1 MQVLFDSFT
10 VLAVSAGAV
19 FFLAGTVGLLRF
31 PDSLSRL
38 HALTKADNLGLGLVV
53 LGLLPQADWTAGGAE
68 ADYGLAAGPIGRRD
82 SHPTRCSRGAARE
95 PGGMT
100 AAMVLDVGLA
110 LLVVAVAVWIV
121 AAGSAFA
128 AVVGFV
134 SFGLLLALAW
144 VRLAAVDVALT
155 EAAIGSGVTG
165 ALLMT
170 AASRLRPTKS
180 RSAGE
185 RPGAFLHVVAAVL
198 AVLVSAGLAALV
210 LIPAS
215 PAPSLAPAAAVH
227 LPELDVLN
235 PVTAVLMAY
244 RAVDTLLEKIVLLL
258 ALIGVWSLAPDRFWG
273 GAPGLWPRSRPDGA
287 LTLLARLLPPIGI
300 VVGIYILWVGAIAP
314 GGAFQGGAILAAMW
328 LLIMI
333 AGLRPVPEI
342 GQTMVTARAGRRA
355 GGLPDGGVRGICPAQ
370 RLSVVPGTVHETADH
385 RHRGGVDL
393 VDRRDPRSPG
403 RRPTGTR
410 AAAMN
415 AATLYGLC
423 SAALVGLGLFGAI
436 VHPQPLRK
444 ILAFNLLG
452 GGVFLQFGVIA
463 RRGAAAGMGGDPV
476 PQAMVITGIV
486 VAFSATALAVTLL
499 LRLYQVSG
507 SATLS
512 IETQSSSESDGG
524 GR

>member
-1 MQVLFDSFT
+1 
-10 VLAVSAGAV
+10 
-19 FFLAGTVGLLRF
+19 
-31 PDSLSRL
+31 
-38 HALTKADNLGLGLVV
+38 
-53 LGLLPQADWTAGGAE
+53 
-68 ADYGLAAGPIGRRD
+68 
-82 SHPTRCSRGAARE
+82 
-95 PGGMT
+95 MT

-121 AAGSAFA
+121 AAGPAFA

-144 VRLAAVDVALT
+144 ARLAAVDVALT

-170 AASRLRPTKS
+170 AASRLRPTES

-185 RPGAFLHVVAAVL
+185 RPGRCPACRGRGARSTRLRRSCCARPL
-198 AVLVSAGLAALV
+198 
-210 LIPAS
+210 PAS

-287 LTLLARLLPPIGI
+287 LNLLARLLPPIGI

-342 GQTMVTARAGRRA
+342 ADDGYGSCWSSGRRSSWRW
-355 GGLPDGGVRGICPAQ
+355 GSRDFPCP
-370 RLSVVPGTVHETADH
+370 TAFCPT
-385 RHRGGVDL
+385 RH
-393 VDRRDPRSPG
+393 
-403 RRPTGTR
+403 
-410 AAAMN
+410 
-415 AATLYGLC
+415 
-423 SAALVGLGLFGAI
+423 
-436 VHPQPLRK
+436 
-444 ILAFNLLG
+444 
-452 GGVFLQFGVIA
+452 
-463 RRGAAAGMGGDPV
+463 
-476 PQAMVITGIV
+476 
-486 VAFSATALAVTLL
+486 
-499 LRLYQVSG
+499 
-507 SATLS
+507 
-512 IETQSSSESDGG
+512 SS
-524 GR
+524 RNR